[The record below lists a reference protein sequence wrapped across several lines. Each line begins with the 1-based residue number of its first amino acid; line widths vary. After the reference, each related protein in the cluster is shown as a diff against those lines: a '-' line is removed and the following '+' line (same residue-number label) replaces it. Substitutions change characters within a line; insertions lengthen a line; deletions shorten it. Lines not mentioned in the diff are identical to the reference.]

1 MNDLIQSL
9 TLVKR
14 HAQCSTSP
22 FPFVHLYIRIILK
35 EIKVIMQNIFD
46 SGVDSALILG
56 RTVPVYNEQTAGA
69 NKGSWCMGLM
79 APSTR
84 FRTFLKLHSS

>member
-1 MNDLIQSL
+1 
-9 TLVKR
+9 
-14 HAQCSTSP
+14 
-22 FPFVHLYIRIILK
+22 
-35 EIKVIMQNIFD
+35 MQNIFD

-84 FRTFLKLHSS
+84 FRTFLKLHSSHSSVVVAKQLELGDGLD

>member
-1 MNDLIQSL
+1 
-9 TLVKR
+9 
-14 HAQCSTSP
+14 
-22 FPFVHLYIRIILK
+22 
-35 EIKVIMQNIFD
+35 MQNIFD